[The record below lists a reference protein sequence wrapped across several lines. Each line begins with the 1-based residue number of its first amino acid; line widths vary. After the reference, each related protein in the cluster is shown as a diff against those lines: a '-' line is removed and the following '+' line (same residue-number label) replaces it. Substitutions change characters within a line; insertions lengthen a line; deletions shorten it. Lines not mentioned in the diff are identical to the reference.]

1 VFESDNQARPDLA
14 ALRELEALIRS
25 LGDEMAGWRRRAQQ
39 AEARARE
46 LERAAQLSLE
56 QMTVPEP
63 AAPDQRAVGLERENA
78 DLRRRLDAARDRTL
92 QMIERM
98 RFLRQQQ
105 QTEEN
110 R

>member
-1 VFESDNQARPDLA
+1 MFESDRERPDLA
-14 ALRELEALIRS
+14 ALRELEGLIRL

-46 LERAAQLSLE
+46 LERVAQLPLEPGPAIVDERVAALE
-56 QMTVPEP
+56 Q
-63 AAPDQRAVGLERENA
+63 ENEE
-78 DLRRRLDAARDRTL
+78 LRRRLDAARARTL
-92 QMIERM
+92 QVIERM

-105 QTEEN
+105 AEEE

>member
-1 VFESDNQARPDLA
+1 VFEFDSGDRPDLA
-14 ALRELEALIRS
+14 ALRELEGLIRL
-25 LGDEMAGWRRRAQQ
+25 LGNEMAGLRRRAQQ

-46 LERAAQLSLE
+46 LERAAQLALA
-56 QMTVPEP
+56 PEP
-63 AAPDQRAVGLERENA
+63 APTPGTPDPRVAALEEENA
-78 DLRRRLDAARDRTL
+78 ELRRRLDAARSRTL

-105 QTEEN
+105 QLEES